1 MLCWCVKTLI
11 FSHLNDESDLCA
23 VAEVTD
29 AKLGQFLDER
39 LPSKFK
45 FILTLLD
52 QVFEFVWLQLH
63 YLAD

>member
-1 MLCWCVKTLI
+1 MLRWCVKTHVL
-11 FSHLNDESDLCA
+11 SHLNDETDLCA

-29 AKLGQFLDER
+29 AKLGHFLDER

-52 QVFEFVWLQLH
+52 QVFELVWPQLH